1 MKKTKADL
9 KVKLTKNE
17 TLVLRVLTKTSEP
30 LGAYAILKE
39 LRRHGFRAPLTVYRA
54 LDQLAAKGLVHKLES
69 LNSWTTCCGEDHRN
83 PSIFEIC
90 NDCGNVAEHFDKEL
104 IKIFPYFC
112 RPFIVFQV
120 IVLLEIFLAS
130 YSLNLLLIKSIS
142 QKSMFLLALLI
153 VLMVL

>member
-30 LGAYAILKE
+30 IGAYAILKE

-69 LNSWTTCCGEDHRN
+69 LNSWTICCGEHDTN
-83 PSIFEIC
+83 PPIFEIC
-90 NDCGNVAEHFDKEL
+90 NDCGNVTEHFDKEL
-104 IKIFPYFC
+104 IQNLNNMSMRNGFMPNRSI
-112 RPFIVFQV
+112 I
-120 IVLLEIFLAS
+120 EIHGKCDECVTAV
-130 YSLNLLLIKSIS
+130 KS
-142 QKSMFLLALLI
+142 
-153 VLMVL
+153 